1 MSDIT
6 SKTKNPVLLIH
17 GYSASYKSFNV
28 WKQVL
33 TAKDYDVNTIH
44 TGNYITL
51 TNEITIKDLAEGFD
65 RALRWLELNGKFDKS
80 QDFDVIVHSTG
91 MLIVRAWLTAYAT
104 TERRKRLKHIIGLA
118 PASFGSP
125 LAHKGRSW
133 LGSIFKG
140 KKEFGPDFLEA
151 GDRILD
157 NLELGSSFTWELAH
171 KDLVRSID
179 QNLLESIDSGSLK
192 PEALKL
198 KPFYGAGDDTPYVFI
213 FCGTEPYSYERLT
226 RFVSGKG
233 TDGTVRLAGCSL
245 NTRKITIDL
254 TKEPTVESRVSFSD
268 WVNAGVEPLILI
280 EGLNHSTIL
289 SEPTKELV
297 EMVVEALGV
306 SNQERLE
313 RWHNKAVVHLDKA
326 VPNNL
331 TQWQQF
337 VVRTVDERND
347 PITDYHIQ
355 LYTKDGGEE
364 KDLEDF
370 DMSVHAY
377 SGDNSLRCFH
387 VNLTKLKS
395 RNYGNLYMRVIASS
409 GSELVVYQGYGSSK
423 ESGIKEEETEQEGML
438 SIELNLSKY
447 LRNSQEKLFYS
458 FTTTLVEI
466 RLNREPY
473 PLGNQPI
480 KLFGFIEQVKSTL

>member
-1 MSDIT
+1 MSDVT

-17 GYSASYKSFNV
+17 GYSASYKSFDV

-33 TAKDYDVNTIH
+33 KAKDYDVKTIH

-65 RALRWLELNGKFDKS
+65 RALRWLELNGKFDEN

-179 QNLLESIDSGSLK
+179 QNLLESIDSASLK

-254 TKEPTVESRVSFSD
+254 TKEPTVEGRVSFSD
-268 WVNAGVEPLILI
+268 WVNAGVEPLIPI
-280 EGLNHSTIL
+280 KGLNHSTIL

-313 RWHNKAVVHLDKA
+313 WWHNQAVVHLDKTVQNGLA
-326 VPNNL
+326 
-331 TQWQQF
+331 QWQQF
-337 VVRTVDERND
+337 VVRAVDERND

-355 LYTKDGGEE
+355 LYRK
-364 KDLEDF
+364 
-370 DMSVHAY
+370 
-377 SGDNSLRCFH
+377 
-387 VNLTKLKS
+387 
-395 RNYGNLYMRVIASS
+395 
-409 GSELVVYQGYGSSK
+409 
-423 ESGIKEEETEQEGML
+423 EGML
-438 SIELNLSKY
+438 TIELNLSKY
-447 LRNSQEKLFYS
+447 LIDSQEKLFYP

-473 PLGNQPI
+473 PLGNKPI
-480 KLFGFIEQVKSTL
+480 KLFGFIEQGESNP

>member
-1 MSDIT
+1 MRFLIVIFALQITRHTLITLTKETNTPMSDVT

-17 GYSASYKSFNV
+17 GYSASYKSFDV
-28 WKQVL
+28 WKEVL
-33 TAKDYDVNTIH
+33 KNEGYDVNTIH

-65 RALRWLELNGKFDKS
+65 RALRWLELNGKFDEN
-80 QDFDVIVHSTG
+80 QNFDVIVHSTG

-133 LGSIFKG
+133 LGSFFKG

-179 QNLLESIDSGSLK
+179 QNLLESIDSTSLK
-192 PEALKL
+192 PETLKL

-213 FCGTEPYSYERLT
+213 FCGTESYFDNERLTRYNERLT
-226 RFVSGKG
+226 RFVSGEG
-233 TDGTVRLAGCSL
+233 TDGTVRWAGCSL

-254 TKEPTVESRVSFSD
+254 TKETTVEGRVSFSD
-268 WVNAGVEPLILI
+268 WVNAGVEPLIPI
-280 EGLNHSTIL
+280 DGLNHSTIL
-289 SEPTKELV
+289 GERQKCEKQKLFESKLV

-306 SNQERLE
+306 SNQEQLE

-326 VPNNL
+326 VQNGL
-331 TQWQQF
+331 TEWQQF
-337 VVRTVDERND
+337 VVRAVDERND

-355 LYTKDGGEE
+355 LYTKEGGKE

-370 DMSVHAY
+370 
-377 SGDNSLRCFH
+377 
-387 VNLTKLKS
+387 
-395 RNYGNLYMRVIASS
+395 
-409 GSELVVYQGYGSSK
+409 E
-423 ESGIKEEETEQEGML
+423 
-438 SIELNLSKY
+438 
-447 LRNSQEKLFYS
+447 
-458 FTTTLVEI
+458 
-466 RLNREPY
+466 
-473 PLGNQPI
+473 
-480 KLFGFIEQVKSTL
+480 